1 VKPGN
6 LFLQEWASGFEFL
19 RAFFR
24 MFRKE
29 IYYSII
35 IPDAGFKVI
44 NTMQISELLIP
55 FIVFRIRKDTESE
68 KIQNLESIMKMK
80 LFYPE

>member
-1 VKPGN
+1 
-6 LFLQEWASGFEFL
+6 
-19 RAFFR
+19 

-68 KIQNLESIMKMK
+68 KIQNPKRYRIRKDTESEKIQNLESIMKMK